1 MSNPFVRRLESFTAL
16 SVEHRREIERLTA
29 GDHQL
34 HSHRDIIRSGDEP
47 LVVHVVLSGW
57 ACRYKVLPDGRRQ
70 IVSLFLPGDMCDP
83 YVFLLGAMD
92 QTLGTLTPVTLARIS
107 APAIRDMTASG
118 PELAEALWWNMLVTV
133 EIQREWTISLGR
145 RTAVERLAHFFCEI
159 LARLAAVDL
168 SNGSD
173 CEMPLT
179 QTDLA
184 DALGL
189 STVHVNRSVQELRA
203 TGLITLRNRRLTV
216 NDLQGLT
223 ELAMFDPGYLHRRR
237 G

>member
-1 MSNPFVRRLESFTAL
+1 MSNPFVRKLEAFTTL
-16 SVEHRREIERLTA
+16 SVGHRREIERLTL
-29 GDHQL
+29 DEHQL
-34 HSHRDIIRSGDEP
+34 QAHRDIIRSGDEP
-47 LVVHVVLSGW
+47 LVVNVVLSGW

-107 APAIRDMTASG
+107 AQAIREMTASG

-159 LARLAAVDL
+159 LARLVAVGL

-203 TGLITLRNRRLTV
+203 TGLITLRNRHLTV

-223 ELAMFDPGYLHRRR
+223 DLAMFDPGYLHDRRA
-237 G
+237 